1 MVEFLRGI
9 ATGSKGDVGVRGL
22 RLWSDTPVGCK
33 NILKQASKTA
43 RGAGGG
49 NVAAW
54 CVCGSGLVMINQLM
68 G

>member
-1 MVEFLRGI
+1 VVEFLRGI

-43 RGAGGG
+43 EVLVEGMLRLGAFVEVG
-49 NVAAW
+49 W
-54 CVCGSGLVMINQLM
+54 W
-68 G
+68 